1 MKKEIKTFRE
11 RLKKANK
18 TETERRRKEDAIEL
32 EMQEEET
39 KKRKEEDAR
48 REAAD
53 RALAGVFEKERKR
66 LEKIERE
73 TREEEEE
80 MLGFLRERIERLEK
94 NDEDIAAYAKD
105 ALMVARQAVKDLESE
120 LETQKSAVLK
130 RRKQCAKEARKRV
143 KEMQRNREAEENR
156 VNKALKG
163 GKGGNDE
170 DNQELEKKRF
180 EYKLRMDTEQHEKML
195 MDEARLQLI
204 EDADIK
210 RVEVTLNEA
219 LVAVEKVKDEEGERR
234 DFVQKELSVFLD
246 EFAIKDYEVQS
257 RRENFD
263 ATLSSECEAV
273 SIIAKK
279 EEVQIRTEEEARRV
293 EFTKSLRS
301 QRKNEEERRVKWDR
315 DHFADVQKLEEMKS
329 NEASTRRSENTRR
342 SAFATSFAQKDANAA
357 AIFLALYLESL
368 EKSDLSRE
376 EDMSDVMEADGALY
390 VAAENLRKRRE
401 SEEYK
406 RDFETRK
413 AVEKSE
419 YFAEL
424 ERVKK
429 VQEVK
434 AVEAR
439 EKAKEREKLREERIA
454 AAKAQRAQFLEMSK
468 KRAEEQKEKMRVL
481 SELREKRRAEAEEKR
496 LKELE
501 DERVRMEKRMQEER
515 EAVNGKKEAA
525 AVAAAAAI
533 APKPIATT
541 TASAAVT
548 SKKEEAAVNKST
560 SGFVAANP
568 SAPIRASGSIAK
580 MKTDALWNENYK
592 KFLKFVDQS
601 SSSSSSSSTMTK
613 PKQEEEEVERPK
625 KKEEKAVA
633 EKKPVV
639 AAAAAAKEVPQSILD
654 SRDAVAIAQHLV
666 DSKYDAKTVANAVS
680 TLYTNGGRRG
690 PDLAEEIFMTLPKS
704 ISGAALVNIQDNA
717 VACKLLENCEPGRQ
731 TVELSEPSTSEPSSE
746 PRKQF
751 FLAYSSRKAMYA
763 GVEIL
768 EVASSVNE
776 SRAVEIYSN
785 ISRIPRASIV
795 KRAVLQQGSR
805 PGTESKNPESK
816 PPSKIIWI
824 AKLLAKVS
832 PPSTAVQTLETFR
845 GGKRKGD
852 EKMNAYVKD
861 IVQIIRK
868 NEGGDIEGAQAFA
881 KILESRLLL

>member
-376 EDMSDVMEADGALY
+376 EDMADVMEADGALY

-746 PRKQF
+746 PRRQF